1 MVEGIVEKLERK
13 VAVMAR
19 LAEVSAILNSTL
31 QLEPL
36 LTQLLDAAAEI
47 TDSNDASVLLWNNK
61 SQELFFAATT
71 SQGSQELI
79 GRPVPLDSIAGEVIR
94 ENHAVQVDD
103 AENDPRLYRK
113 VTDDIQYVTRS
124 LLGVP
129 MTYKDRVIGVV
140 EVLNKR
146 EPPWTEDDHSNL
158 SILAGQAAV
167 AIETAQMVMTLRR
180 VNEEMAQVDKLK
192 NNFIAIASHE
202 LRTPLGVILGYATFL
217 ADETTDEAKDHAS
230 KVLGSALQLRR
241 IIENM
246 VNLRYLKQ
254 SEGELVCEQV
264 SVRELFSDMQGDI
277 LTLTN
282 ASGHILDVK
291 MPPEDVTL
299 MVDRNRISMALSNL
313 LNNAVEFTP
322 PGGIIGIQCQVQD
335 DNEVWISVTDRGC
348 GLAEEN
354 LEMVF
359 KEFFQVEDHMTRR
372 HGGLG
377 IGLSITKAL
386 IEAHGGR
393 IWATS
398 EGLGKGSCF
407 TFALPMSS

>member
-1 MVEGIVEKLERK
+1 MVDGIVEKLERK

-19 LAEVSAILNSTL
+19 LAEVSTILNSTL

-47 TDSNDASVLLWNNK
+47 TDSRDASVLLWNHK

-79 GRPVPLDSIAGEVIR
+79 GRPVPLDSIAGKIIR
-94 ENHAVQVDD
+94 ENCTVQVDD

-113 VTDDIQYVTRS
+113 VTDDIQYITRS

-129 MTYKDRVIGVV
+129 MQYKDKVIGVV

-146 EPPWTEDDHSNL
+146 EPPWTEDDHTNL
-158 SILAGQAAV
+158 NILAGQAAV
-167 AIETAQMVMTLRR
+167 AIETAQMVMALKRA
-180 VNEEMAQVDKLK
+180 NEEMAQVDKLK

-217 ADETTDEAKDHAS
+217 QDETADEARDHAS
-230 KVLGSALQLRR
+230 KVLDSALQLRR

-246 VNLRYLKQ
+246 INLRYLKQ
-254 SEGELVCEQV
+254 SEGDLVFEQLA
-264 SVRELFSDMQGDI
+264 VRELFSDMQGDI

-282 ASGHILDVK
+282 ASGHKLDVK

-299 MVDRNRISMALSNL
+299 MVDRNRISMALSNM

-322 PGGIIGIQCQVQD
+322 PGGIIGIQCQVRD
-335 DNEVWISVTDRGC
+335 DKEVWISVTDCGC
-348 GLAEEN
+348 GIAEEH

-359 KEFFQVEDHMTRR
+359 REFFQVEDHMTRR

-377 IGLSITKAL
+377 IGLSIAKAL

-398 EGLGKGSCF
+398 EGLGKGSTF
-407 TFALPMSS
+407 TFALPMPS